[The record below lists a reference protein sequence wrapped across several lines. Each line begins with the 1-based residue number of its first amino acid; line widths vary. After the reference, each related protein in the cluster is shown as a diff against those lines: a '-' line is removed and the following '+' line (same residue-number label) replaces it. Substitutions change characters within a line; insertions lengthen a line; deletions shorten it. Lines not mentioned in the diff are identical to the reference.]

1 MGQLLR
7 GGQGPQESQRDPN
20 PEGEQ
25 SQHPSSLRAHGHT
38 HTLLLTLGRGS
49 PAPLFPASSLTSLR
63 TLPQETTLPQP
74 PSQPSP
80 HPWAPMS
87 YSADAHIP
95 QYSRVSH
102 SQSSPFSPQ
111 THRVPL
117 GAVIACRAFGPWWS
131 SLPCLPRLSFLTTLS
146 TWTLQS
152 EWRGLDVK
160 ELVPTLQAASATP
173 QSLNDKGTVRV
184 RPRGSP
190 GPSSL
195 GGNGGLAPS
204 ARRDPRTRQ
213 RRTMGLESKAS
224 ELSLTLTPGSPWTP
238 GDPDSPGSPYK
249 QMSVRVS
256 S

>member
-25 SQHPSSLRAHGHT
+25 SQHPSSLKSVRAHGHT
-38 HTLLLTLGRGS
+38 HS
-49 PAPLFPASSLTSLR
+49 PPHTWKRISCTPLPCLIPHFPPHSAPGDHTSTTSLQAI
-63 TLPQETTLPQP
+63 T
-74 PSQPSP
+74 PSLG
-80 HPWAPMS
+80 PMS
-87 YSADAHIP
+87 QSADAHIT

-102 SQSSPFSPQ
+102 SQSPPSSPQ

-117 GAVIACRAFGPWWS
+117 GAVIACRTFGPWWS
-131 SLPCLPRLSFLTTLS
+131 SLSCLPRLSFLTTLS

-152 EWRGLDVK
+152 KWRGLDVK
-160 ELVPTLQAASATP
+160 ELVPTLRAASATP

-195 GGNGGLAPS
+195 QGNGGLAPS
-204 ARRDPRTRQ
+204 ARRDPRRDREGQ
-213 RRTMGLESKAS
+213 WG
-224 ELSLTLTPGSPWTP
+224 
-238 GDPDSPGSPYK
+238 
-249 QMSVRVS
+249 
-256 S
+256 